1 MQEQRISRVL
11 LFSTVPAQPTAGA
24 TAPHGVPARTQ
35 QPTPYHN
42 HGARRPPPTQPADP
56 SSHASC
62 TSFLHASCATAGQ
75 LGPSPSL
82 RSELTRR
89 CHPCPSSRLISDS
102 TLFVLAVSARSVSV
116 RGARRPAR
124 RRTRSRGEFQPN
136 EVHSTEITPPKT
148 RVGVERSSFGGV
160 ISAISKF
167 PNTYFATAAPPR
179 LH

>member
-1 MQEQRISRVL
+1 LQEQRISRVL

-136 EVHSTEITPPKT
+136 EVHSTEITPLNSRK
-148 RVGVERSSFGGV
+148 SSKIPFSGRP
-160 ISAISKF
+160 SA
-167 PNTYFATAAPPR
+167 NVR
-179 LH
+179 